1 MIALVWG
8 VSAALFIAG
17 LCALIL
23 RRQLLAMILGLELM
37 IAAANIPIVYY
48 ANLYGDPAGLAAV
61 LLILAVAASEAV
73 LGLGLIIELSRADRA
88 AVSDALRELKG

>member
-8 VSAALFIAG
+8 VSTALFIAG

-23 RRQLLAMILGLELM
+23 RRQLLAMILGMELM

-48 ANLYGDPAGLAAV
+48 AALYGDPAGLAAV

-73 LGLGLIIELSRADRA
+73 LGLGLIIELTRADRA
-88 AVSDALRELKG
+88 AVSDVLRELKG